1 VDLGAA
7 AGGLGADEVQLVLGP
22 EGQDDPGHVVQADI
36 GDPRPAGLLQEA
48 KELLRGLLGEA
59 DPPLAGA
66 PSCAARVRLPGH
78 RYGGRH
84 TISQEARM
92 GELFDRR
99 LRTDESRREDNEG
112 AFVFLGRSAR
122 PSSGEVRRLLEEWL
136 SRVPEGPDKNQLRGA
151 LASRKDDETFESG
164 FWELYLH
171 EAYRRSGYTVTIH
184 PDLPGERTHPDFLV
198 EGSSSRF
205 YLEAVRVGT
214 SPEHRGQAQ
223 RLADIRTK
231 LRAQRAQ
238 QFILSVTC
246 HAIGPRALKAG
257 ELIAFLDQWL
267 TSLSHEPGA
276 WTGDA
281 ELPRQRRPRT
291 RWPGV
296 PSANGWSFEFEAI
309 PLPPAVRETGLP
321 LVGAF
326 TGCVADTS
334 SISRPLR
341 RALETKAAKYGRD
354 LPLVIAV
361 LSNTALGTGDDDVG
375 RALFGTHPNT
385 PLPASRSEP
394 GLWRQGDSW
403 RHDHVIQVI
412 AAQDLYPWSIT
423 RQQPRVWTN
432 PRPRAS
438 LAVPAQPGW
447 LRRIQVSEGHPAVAD
462 VLSAAVPPTQFFDLP
477 HDWPG

>member
-1 VDLGAA
+1 
-7 AGGLGADEVQLVLGP
+7 
-22 EGQDDPGHVVQADI
+22 
-36 GDPRPAGLLQEA
+36 
-48 KELLRGLLGEA
+48 
-59 DPPLAGA
+59 
-66 PSCAARVRLPGH
+66 
-78 RYGGRH
+78 
-84 TISQEARM
+84 M

-112 AFVFLGRSAR
+112 VFVFLGRSAR

-136 SRVPEGPDKNQLRGA
+136 CRVPEGDSRSQLRGV
-151 LASRKDDETFESG
+151 LASRKNDESFESG

-184 PDLPGERTHPDFLV
+184 PDLPGERTHPDFLI
-198 EGSSSRF
+198 EGNASRF

-214 SPEHRGQAQ
+214 NPTRRGQAQ
-223 RLADIRTK
+223 RLADVRTK
-231 LRAQRAQ
+231 LRARRAG

-257 ELIAFLDQWL
+257 ELIAFLDRWL
-267 TSLSHEPGA
+267 NSLSQEADAGTDAGA
-276 WTGDA
+276 NAT
-281 ELPRQRRPRT
+281 ELPRPRLP
-291 RWPGV
+291 RIKWPAA
-296 PSANGWSFEFEAI
+296 PSASGWSFEFEAM
-309 PLPPAVRETGLP
+309 PLPPAMRGTGLP

-326 TGCVADTS
+326 TGCVADTAS
-334 SISRPLR
+334 ASRPLR

-361 LSNTALGTGDDDVG
+361 LSNTALGTSDEDVG

-385 PLPASRSEP
+385 ASSASRSEP
-394 GLWRQGDSW
+394 GLWRDGEGW
-403 RHDHVIQVI
+403 RHEHVVQVI

-447 LRRIQVSEGHPAVAD
+447 LRHVQVNEGHPAVAD

-477 HDWPG
+477 HNWPG